1 MGDIFPTV
9 RLAAAQASPV
19 FLDRERSTEKAVE
32 LITEAARQEAQLIA
46 FGEAW
51 LPGYPWWIYM
61 GSPIYGGK
69 FTQQLY
75 ANAVKIQSD
84 TIDRLCIAARENHI
98 YVIMGM
104 TELAGGSLYLAQI
117 TIDPSGKLI
126 GHRRKLKPTHA
137 ERTIWGEGDGSDLF
151 VLPTVIGQVGSLNC
165 WEHLQPLT
173 RYAMN
178 CFNEQIHVSAWPA
191 FCLYT
196 GILYSFSGEACV
208 AVSRSYALETQ
219 TYVIHVGGL
228 CDQATFDLLADDEEK
243 RKLLRVG
250 GGISQIIDPNGETI
264 AGPLGDDEEGL
275 LIADCDMSKI
285 PAAKMA
291 NDPAGHYARADVTQ
305 LLLNRCPRRPLV
317 YKESEIQPTIQDKL
331 RCSISVDDDTA
342 ETKPTKFLGVESEVD
357 M

>member
-1 MGDIFPTV
+1 MGDLYPTV
-9 RLAAAQASPV
+9 RLAAAQVSPV
-19 FLDRERSTEKAVE
+19 FLDRERSTEKAVA
-32 LITEAARQEAQLIA
+32 LIADAAQQGAQLVA

-61 GSPIYGGK
+61 GSPIYGGR

-75 ANAVKIQSD
+75 ANAVQIPSE
-84 TIDRLCIAARENHI
+84 TITRLCDAARENRI
-98 YVIMGM
+98 YVVMGL
-104 TELAGGSLYLAQI
+104 TEHAGGSLYLAQV
-117 TIDPSGKLI
+117 TMAPSGQLI

-151 VLPTVIGQVGSLNC
+151 VLPTELGQVGALNC

-178 CFNEQIHVSAWPA
+178 CFNEQIHVAAWPA

-196 GILYSFSGEACV
+196 GLLYSFSSDACV

-228 CDQATFDLLADDEEK
+228 CDQATFDLLADDDEK
-243 RKLLRVG
+243 RTLLRVG
-250 GGISQIIDPNGETI
+250 GGCSQVIDPHGETI
-264 AGPLGDDEEGL
+264 AGPLGDNEEGL

-305 LLLNRCPRRPLV
+305 LLLNRRPRRPVV
-317 YKESEIQPTIQDKL
+317 YKDLEFEPVDRDRAPGHMTRNEDDVDLPENQPSEEEPQQD
-331 RCSISVDDDTA
+331 
-342 ETKPTKFLGVESEVD
+342 
-357 M
+357 